1 MTHHL
6 VIINLEVKNADC
18 KKKQNKTNTNKKTQK
33 TKQKGWLWK
42 ITEEKHVKGEAEYT
56 LQKEL

>member
-1 MTHHL
+1 ML
-6 VIINLEVKNADC
+6 IVRK
-18 KKKQNKTNTNKKTQK
+18 NKTKQTQTKKTQK